1 MLTSPVFGLLGDRG
15 PRRILVGIGVQLWS
29 LATAGGALAR
39 SFWGLF
45 FSRTMVGVGE
55 AAYGTTAP
63 AIISD
68 LYPVQ
73 SRGRALSFF
82 YVAIPVGSALGYLL
96 GGLLGSHLSWR
107 AAFLVV
113 GLPGLLI
120 GLAAYSMREP
130 VRGASEGVDSARLES
145 YLKRRTQLA
154 DYLQL
159 LRNRSYVLNTL
170 GMTAYTYAIGGIS
183 FWMPTYLHQQRRLPL
198 DQANLW
204 FGAITV
210 VTGIVGTLSGGWIA
224 DRALRRCRS
233 AYFLVCG
240 VSMLA
245 TFPAF
250 YLTVASLDPRVYWP
264 ALIAAELLLFLN
276 TGPSNTI
283 LANVTPPT
291 LRTTAFAANILVIH
305 ALGDVLSPVIM
316 GAVADRSGLG
326 AAFLSTSGVVVLSGL
341 LWLAGAPY
349 LARDTDR
356 VKQLMQESGSEP

>member
-1 MLTSPVFGLLGDRG
+1 
-15 PRRILVGIGVQLWS
+15 
-29 LATAGGALAR
+29 
-39 SFWGLF
+39 
-45 FSRTMVGVGE
+45 
-55 AAYGTTAP
+55 
-63 AIISD
+63 
-68 LYPVQ
+68 
-73 SRGRALSFF
+73 
-82 YVAIPVGSALGYLL
+82 
-96 GGLLGSHLSWR
+96 
-107 AAFLVV
+107 VV
-113 GLPGLLI
+113 GLLGLLI
-120 GLAAYSMREP
+120 GLLAYSMREP

-145 YLKRRTQLA
+145 YLQRRTQLA

-210 VTGIVGTLSGGWIA
+210 VTGIVGTLSGGWLA
-224 DRALRRCRS
+224 DRAQRRYRS

-245 TFPAF
+245 AFPAF

-326 AAFLSTSGVVVLSGL
+326 AAFLSTSGVVLLSGL